1 MVPLVVAN
9 SGENG
14 SDNNIRS
21 DPIRFKSVRNE
32 YIVWAFRNP
41 TDMDADVDSIMQM
54 RMRIRY
60 LQNPAAADYP
70 TFLSDYPIGRLPD
83 NPKSSTHVTT
93 LPIAY
98 NISWSIQCTNS
109 SITLDFL
116 V

>member
-32 YIVWAFRNP
+32 YIVWAFRNL

-70 TFLSDYPIGRLPD
+70 TFCRIIR
-83 NPKSSTHVTT
+83 
-93 LPIAY
+93 
-98 NISWSIQCTNS
+98 
-109 SITLDFL
+109 
-116 V
+116 